1 MPTLKPSLHFRHS
14 QQLAITPQLRQSL
27 KFLGLSCADLH
38 REIQDL
44 INSNPILEI
53 EESTDD
59 ELQSSRQADFIDDP
73 MSIHIEEADDK
84 ILQPY
89 TTTSSFQTAKVYN
102 DAPLFEQE
110 NIVSN
115 ESLSDHLRGQL
126 ASNNIK
132 ASDQT
137 WIAFLIDNLDENGYL
152 QEDFKSL
159 KNQLPS
165 STVWCESDFD
175 RCLRHLQEMEP
186 SGVGSR
192 NLRESLLIQVQRHS
206 SKNKATDLAHKL
218 LLKYFNE
225 LINHD
230 YHKVEKLE
238 KIDSADLAAALGFIS
253 TLKPRPAANFSRSPI
268 SFVTPDVKVEKIHNS
283 WEVSLVETS
292 IPKLSVHKN
301 YVDAIDQSKTT
312 RNTLLEE
319 KVREAKATVKSV
331 RQRSET
337 VLSVAKEIVRYQEK
351 FFDIGPAGMR
361 PLKLSIIAK
370 KLELHESTVSRA
382 TNQKYMLT
390 PFGTMELKTFFS
402 QEISSGQE
410 ISSYAIHNQIKQLII
425 SEDKIHPLSDNRI
438 RELLKA
444 SGVSIARRTVTK
456 YREQLNILS
465 AKQRK
470 EIKIKS

>member
-14 QQLAITPQLRQSL
+14 QQLAITPQLQQSL

-59 ELQSSRQADFIDDP
+59 TLQTGQADLIDNP
-73 MSIHIEEADDK
+73 TSIQDEDTNDD
-84 ILQPY
+84 ILKRY
-89 TTTSSFQTAKVYN
+89 TTTSSIHTAKAYK
-102 DAPLFEQE
+102 DAPPFEQE

-132 ASDQT
+132 DSDQAL
-137 WIAFLIDNLDENGYL
+137 IAFLIDNLDENGYL
-152 QEDFKSL
+152 KEDFESL
-159 KNQLPS
+159 KSQMPS
-165 STVWCESDFD
+165 STVWSKSDFD

-192 NLRESLLIQVQRHS
+192 NLRESLLIQVRRHS
-206 SKNKATDLAHKL
+206 HQKKVTDLAYKL
-218 LLKYFNE
+218 LLTYFDE

-230 YHKVEKLE
+230 YEKVEKLE
-238 KIDSADLAAALGFIS
+238 KIDSADLAAAIGFIS
-253 TLKPRPAANFSRSPI
+253 TLKPRPAADFLQSPTL
-268 SFVTPDVKVEKIHNS
+268 FVTPDVEVKKVQNR
-283 WEVSLVETS
+283 WEVSLVERS
-292 IPKLSVHKN
+292 IPKLSVHKE
-301 YVDAIDQSKTT
+301 YVDAIHQSQTT
-312 RNTLLEE
+312 RNSLLEE
-319 KVREAKATVKSV
+319 KVREAKAAVKSV

-337 VLSVAKEIVRYQEK
+337 VLSVAQEIVRYQEE
-351 FFDIGPAGMR
+351 FFEIGPAGMR
-361 PLKLSIIAK
+361 PLKLSIIAN
-370 KLELHESTVSRA
+370 KLGLHESTVSRA
-382 TNQKYMLT
+382 TNQKYMVT
-390 PFGTMELKTFFS
+390 PFGTMELKTFFAQVIPS
-402 QEISSGQE
+402 DQEL
-410 ISSYAIHNQIKQLII
+410 SSYAIHNQIKELII
-425 SEDKIHPLSDNRI
+425 AEDKIHPLSDNRI
-438 RELLKA
+438 RELLNA

-470 EIKIKS
+470 EIKIRS